1 MNTKVTEIVI
11 IIDKSGSMASFSEDT
26 IQGVNSL
33 ITKQKT
39 EEGYANLS
47 MVFFN
52 NAVSTFRWREPIR
65 DIEPIT
71 NNEYHPSGSTSLL
84 DAVGSTIK
92 EMVSSLHFE
101 SSFKRS
107 DSIVFFILSDGYE
120 NSSQL
125 YTYTQVR
132 QMITQQRKKNWK
144 FVFMGADI
152 DIMKVG
158 DELGIAQ
165 ENRFEFEK
173 SSSGIHMSFEDMN
186 EMSTNMRK
194 SGNVR

>member
-33 ITKQKT
+33 ITKQKA
-39 EEGYANLS
+39 EEGNANLS

-65 DIEPIT
+65 DTESIT

-84 DAVGSTIK
+84 DAIGSTIK
-92 EMVSSLHFE
+92 EMVSSLHSE
-101 SSFKRS
+101 PSFKCS

-132 QMITQQRKKNWK
+132 QMITQQTKKNWK

-165 ENRFEFEK
+165 ENRFAFEK
-173 SSSGIHMSFEDMN
+173 SSSGIQMNFDDMN

>member
-11 IIDKSGSMASFSEDT
+11 LIDKSGSMASVSEDT

-33 ITKQKT
+33 ITKQKA
-39 EEGYANLS
+39 EEGNANLS
-47 MVFFN
+47 IVFFN

-65 DIEPIT
+65 DTEPIT

-84 DAVGSTIK
+84 DAIGSTIK
-92 EMVSSLHFE
+92 EMVSSLHSE
-101 SSFKRS
+101 PSFRRS
-107 DSIVFFILSDGYE
+107 DAIVFFILSDGYE

-125 YTYTQVR
+125 YTYTQVY
-132 QMITQQRKKNWK
+132 QMITQQTKKNWK

-158 DELGIAQ
+158 DELGIDQ
-165 ENRFEFEK
+165 ENRFAFEK
-173 SSSGIHMSFEDMN
+173 SSSGIQMNFEEIN

>member
-1 MNTKVTEIVI
+1 MNTQVTEIVI
-11 IIDKSGSMASFSEDT
+11 LIDKSGSMASFSEDT

-33 ITKQKT
+33 ITKQKA
-39 EEGYANLS
+39 EDGNANLS

-52 NAVSTFRWREPIR
+52 NAISTFRWRDPMR
-65 DIEPIT
+65 DVELIT

-84 DAVGSTIK
+84 DAIGCTVK

-101 SSFKRS
+101 PSFKRS
-107 DSIVFFILSDGYE
+107 DAVLFFILSDGYE

-132 QMITQQRKKNWK
+132 QMITQQTKNNWK
-144 FVFMGADI
+144 FVFMGADV

-158 DELGIAQ
+158 DELGIER
-165 ENRFEFEK
+165 ENRFAFEK
-173 SSSGIHMSFEDMN
+173 SSLGIHTNFEDMN

>member
-1 MNTKVTEIVI
+1 MNIKVTEIVI
-11 IIDKSGSMASFSEDT
+11 LIDKSGSMASFSEDT
-26 IQGVNSL
+26 IQGINSL
-33 ITKQKT
+33 ITKQKA
-39 EEGYANLS
+39 EEGNANLS

-65 DIEPIT
+65 DTEPIT

-84 DAVGSTIK
+84 DAIGSTIK
-92 EMVSSLHFE
+92 EMVSSLQVE
-101 SSFKRS
+101 PSFRRS
-107 DSIVFFILSDGYE
+107 DSIVFFMLSDGYE

-132 QMITQQRKKNWK
+132 QMITQQTRNNWK

-165 ENRFEFEK
+165 ENRFAFEK
-173 SSSGIHMSFEDMN
+173 SSSGIQMNFNDMN

-194 SGNVR
+194 SGYVR

>member
-26 IQGVNSL
+26 IQGINSL
-33 ITKQKT
+33 ITKQKA
-39 EEGYANLS
+39 EEGNANLS

-52 NAVSTFRWREPIR
+52 NAISIFRWRDPIR
-65 DIEPIT
+65 DIELIT

-84 DAVGSTIK
+84 DAIGITIK

-101 SSFKRS
+101 PSFKRS
-107 DSIVFFILSDGYE
+107 DSILFFILSDGYE

-125 YTYTQVR
+125 YNYTQVR
-132 QMITQQRKKNWK
+132 QMITQQTKNNWK
-144 FVFMGADI
+144 FVFMGADV

-158 DELGIAQ
+158 DELGIER
-165 ENRFEFEK
+165 ENRFAFEK
-173 SSSGIHMSFEDMN
+173 SSLGIHTNFEDMN
-186 EMSTNMRK
+186 EMSTNIRK

>member
-33 ITKQKT
+33 ITKQKA
-39 EEGYANLS
+39 EEGNANLS

-65 DIEPIT
+65 DTEPIT

-84 DAVGSTIK
+84 DAIGSTIK

-101 SSFKRS
+101 PSFKRS
-107 DSIVFFILSDGYE
+107 DSIVFLILSDGYE

-132 QMITQQRKKNWK
+132 QMITQQTKKNWK

-165 ENRFEFEK
+165 ENRFAFEK
-173 SSSGIHMSFEDMN
+173 SSSGIQMNFADMN

>member
-26 IQGVNSL
+26 IQGINSL
-33 ITKQKT
+33 ITKQKA
-39 EEGYANLS
+39 EEGNANLS

-52 NAVSTFRWREPIR
+52 NAISIFRWRDPIR
-65 DIEPIT
+65 DIELIT

-84 DAVGSTIK
+84 DAIGITIK

-101 SSFKRS
+101 PSFKRS
-107 DSIVFFILSDGYE
+107 NSILFFILSDGYE

-125 YTYTQVR
+125 YNYTQVR
-132 QMITQQRKKNWK
+132 QMITQQTKNNWK
-144 FVFMGADI
+144 FVFMGADV

-158 DELGIAQ
+158 DELGIER
-165 ENRFEFEK
+165 ENRFAFEK
-173 SSSGIHMSFEDMN
+173 SSLGIHTNFEDMN
-186 EMSTNMRK
+186 EMSTNIRK